1 MQENFDILNGT
12 SQFFSV
18 QSCFINLLFK
28 TQQILM
34 QFSILFTNLCYFI
47 KVYSK
52 HSENAGWKIAV
63 RILMQFSQL
72 FRIILPEGLFIK
84 IIFSKIII
92 YSNNVFRT
100 LAKPYE
106 IRRNNVLQNCISQ
119 KGLQKCLQKHV
130 SISYHFYL

>member
-1 MQENFDILNGT
+1 
-12 SQFFSV
+12 
-18 QSCFINLLFK
+18 
-28 TQQILM
+28 
-34 QFSILFTNLCYFI
+34 
-47 KVYSK
+47 
-52 HSENAGWKIAV
+52 
-63 RILMQFSQL
+63 MQFSQL

-119 KGLQKCLQKHV
+119 KGLQKCLQ
-130 SISYHFYL
+130 